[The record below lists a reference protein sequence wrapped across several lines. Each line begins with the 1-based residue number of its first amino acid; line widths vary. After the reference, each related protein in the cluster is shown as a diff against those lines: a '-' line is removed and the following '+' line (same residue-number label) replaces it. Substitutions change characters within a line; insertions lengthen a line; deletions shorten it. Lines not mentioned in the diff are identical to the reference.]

1 MFGISRRSFLRR
13 AGAGAAVVMAGS
25 ALGVRAAGK
34 KMHIGVQLYSIRNY
48 IPSDVAGAFA
58 SIKKMGYE
66 GVEFA
71 GYYGRDAKTLR
82 QLLDDSGLKCCGTHI
97 GLNTMIG
104 DPLKATIEFNQ
115 ILGTPFLVVPSLSS
129 KTLEGWAKY
138 ADTMNQVAGQLK
150 PVGMAVGYHT
160 HTAEYVPI
168 EGQLPMDYFFDRT
181 GKDVIMQLDIGHCV
195 HAKADPVAYLKKYA
209 GRARTVHVKDWSF
222 TKKEYS
228 IGDGEVPWTPVLDA
242 LATVAGTE
250 WYTIEEETGAFP
262 GTLGIEKSIQ
272 GLRKLLA

>member
-1 MFGISRRSFLRR
+1 MSKLSRRDVFRQ
-13 AGAGAAVVMAGS
+13 
-25 ALGVRAAGK
+25 AAGTLGALAAAPSLFSAARK
-34 KMHIGVQLYSIRNY
+34 KLPIGVQLYSVRQTIGSD
-48 IPSDVAGAFA
+48 IPGTIAT
-58 SIKKMGYE
+58 IKKLGYD

-71 GYYGRDAKTLR
+71 GYYDKSAKEWR
-82 QLLDDSGLKCCGTHI
+82 QLLDDNGLKCCGTHI
-97 GLNTMIG
+97 GLNTMTG
-104 DPLKATIEFNQ
+104 DQLKATIEFNQ
-115 ILGTPFLVVPSLSS
+115 ILGTPFLIVPMLAS

-138 ADTMNQVAGQLK
+138 AEAFKQVAAQLK

-160 HTAEYVPI
+160 HTAEFVPV

-181 GKDVIMQLDIGHCV
+181 GKDVVMQLDIGHCV

-250 WYTIEEETGAFP
+250 WYTIEEETGAYP

>member
-1 MFGISRRSFLRR
+1 MSKYSRRDVFRH
-13 AGAGAAVVMAGS
+13 
-25 ALGVRAAGK
+25 AAGTLGALAAAPRLFSAARK
-34 KMHIGVQLYSIRNY
+34 KLPIGVQLYSVRQTIGND
-48 IPSDVAGAFA
+48 IPGTIAT
-58 SIKKMGYE
+58 IKKLGYD

-71 GYYGRDAKTLR
+71 GYYNKPAKEWR
-82 QLLDDSGLKCCGTHI
+82 QLLDDNGLKCCGTHI
-97 GLNTMIG
+97 GLNTMTG
-104 DPLKATIEFNQ
+104 DRLKATIEFNQ

-129 KTLEGWAKY
+129 KTLEGWANY
-138 ADTMNQVAGQLK
+138 ADQMNQVAAQLK